1 MLAIAT
7 AAYAYQPVARGTP
20 AAAQQLRHVAPIAQF
35 RSPVGT
41 DQAVRRPADAR
52 GGGRPLA

>member
-52 GGGRPLA
+52 